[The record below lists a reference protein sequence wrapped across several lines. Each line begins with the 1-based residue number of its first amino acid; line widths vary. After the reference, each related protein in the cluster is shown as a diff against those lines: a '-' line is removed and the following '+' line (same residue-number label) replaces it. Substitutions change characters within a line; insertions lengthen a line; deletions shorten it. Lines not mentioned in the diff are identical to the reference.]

1 MDKLNITVPCTVR
14 PSMDLDNI
22 ALIDARV
29 YNAEEVKKG
38 MFSSKYVAYKIKTEP
53 YGWDVQRR
61 FNDFNWLRCI
71 LAREFPAY
79 YIPPILPKTTK
90 RKFEKYFIYKRM
102 AFFNKF
108 LKAICQHSE
117 LKNSKYFVA
126 FLKT

>member
-1 MDKLNITVPCTVR
+1 
-14 PSMDLDNI
+14 
-22 ALIDARV
+22 
-29 YNAEEVKKG
+29 

-79 YIPPILPKTTK
+79 FIPPILPKTTK

-108 LKAICQHSE
+108 LKAISQHTE
-117 LKNSKYFVA
+117 LKNSKYYIA
-126 FLKT
+126 FLKTQDDAQWEQIKEDLGKHLNKISEIRAYYQRKKLEG